1 VPFTFKSGSVRLEY
15 PLRANGGYRCRHC
28 SPRLFSS
35 TEFPAAAALQLDLGS
50 QTATGKE
57 HAGLAHG

>member
-1 VPFTFKSGSVRLEY
+1 MPFTFKSGSVRLEY

-35 TEFPAAAALQLDLGS
+35 TEFPAAAALQLISAAKPRRAKSMRD
-50 QTATGKE
+50 
-57 HAGLAHG
+57 